1 MKNELFAIIR
11 GKGVTKGERWGKGWG
26 GGGRKLYLTTP
37 PLISQKLKLL

>member
-11 GKGVTKGERWGKGWG
+11 GKGVTKGERWGKRW

>member
-26 GGGRKLYLTTP
+26 GAVVSC
-37 PLISQKLKLL
+37 I